1 MRLETGFSGTRSL
14 IDASPKWWE
23 EKIKENKEYAKFRN
37 MDLSIFNK
45 KYALLFRDSVAIGDQ
60 TMNPLQFQ
68 NNTTLN
74 EENIEGKG
82 DSDEINLD
90 DDEPLFLVSMKVVQ
104 DCIGVIDGT
113 HVRASVPQKEEAK
126 YIGRKGYATQNIMV
140 VCDFNMCFTF
150 ICADWEGIAHDTK
163 NFNEALQRPDLHFPY
178 PTGDKYYIVD
188 AKYPNTRRYLAP
200 YKYANI
206 HYHLPDFQRGYTTTI
221 REPRGPM
228 RFTFVWTSWEGV
240 AHDTRFFNEA
250 LQRLDLHFLYPTGDI
265 QIPDGILLHT
275 KAQIFVITYYIFDV
289 DTQLLFVN
297 LGDRNRNL
305 TISTHH
311 CEISLNELLE
321 CGKLEAFAKHELEN
335 KTKVESW
342 RKTLVDASNIAGWE
356 SKDIANRHESKFI
369 KEIVNT
375 ILPILHPV
383 TSSVNDNLIGIETRM
398 QRLKS
403 ELKIGSGGVSMI
415 GIWGVGGGG
424 KTTLASSIYSEIS
437 SNFDGCCFVENI
449 REKSTL
455 MDLQRS
461 EELGHHI
468 VRGEDP
474 NYPELHSRV
483 WKREDVLTI
492 CAMDAT
498 TEVDMIEAIRYDSGT
513 IYGLSH
519 LPPVV
524 ANTKNLRWIDWQGD
538 LASPLLTKFPQRK
551 LCCLI
556 LHDSLQKQLWEGYKN
571 LPTLKIIELY
581 GLDNLLITPDFRGLP
596 NLERFKLIASSHLEE
611 IHPSIGHLER
621 LVFLSIETCSRLKRF
636 PPITRLKK
644 LKTLSFSECPGL
656 FKLSEIQQEKMDNLP
671 HLHLDSSGVTEVQ
684 KPGKGINVKYWL
696 EGSSLPRNNMNHIRL
711 CFFRRDLRTLN
722 LSLCNLGDE
731 DIGSSV
737 WELPNLQE
745 LDLSANRFSR
755 LCFSLLRL
763 PRLKFLNVTN
773 CLSLAE
779 LSELPSSIAILM
791 ADECWSLERFGDISK
806 CKWLWKLS
814 LHAGYKVGPLG
825 GDLLLHSM
833 LQGNAIE
840 DHCISFTLQH
850 QSSKSFVGRPFRGN
864 TFTLPLPHDW
874 YNEYSGFLIRV
885 LTNDKLPNINIIIK
899 QEAAEDPPFELWQG
913 SSEAVDPEYDDGIT
927 FVGYVS
933 FSSLSHTTSLNSTYN
948 MISFS
953 MEDVKWSFF
962 EFESYVG
969 VELVPRKSKYKPV
982 QTTKDTKDC
991 SEFWD
996 EYDGYRRTFK
1006 IQQHSKSS
1014 IEILWQP

>member
-1 MRLETGFSGTRSL
+1 MASSSSSSPSAPAFSFRSWKYHVFLSFRGEDTRNSFVGHLYSALEQNGIYTYKDDETLTRGESIGPSLMKAIEESQIAIIVFSENYANSSWCLDELVYIMNCKNTRGQIIL
-14 IDASPKWWE
+14 P
-23 EKIKENKEYAKFRN
+23 
-37 MDLSIFNK
+37 IFYDVDPSELRK
-45 KYALLFRDSVAIGDQ
+45 QKGKYA
-60 TMNPLQFQ
+60 
-68 NNTTLN
+68 
-74 EENIEGKG
+74 
-82 DSDEINLD
+82 
-90 DDEPLFLVSMKVVQ
+90 
-104 DCIGVIDGT
+104 
-113 HVRASVPQKEEAK
+113 
-126 YIGRKGYATQNIMV
+126 
-140 VCDFNMCFTF
+140 
-150 ICADWEGIAHDTK
+150 
-163 NFNEALQRPDLHFPY
+163 
-178 PTGDKYYIVD
+178 
-188 AKYPNTRRYLAP
+188 
-200 YKYANI
+200 
-206 HYHLPDFQRGYTTTI
+206 
-221 REPRGPM
+221 
-228 RFTFVWTSWEGV
+228 
-240 AHDTRFFNEA
+240 
-250 LQRLDLHFLYPTGDI
+250 
-265 QIPDGILLHT
+265 
-275 KAQIFVITYYIFDV
+275 
-289 DTQLLFVN
+289 
-297 LGDRNRNL
+297 
-305 TISTHH
+305 
-311 CEISLNELLE
+311 
-321 CGKLEAFAKHELEN
+321 EAFTKHELEN

-375 ILPILHPV
+375 ILPMLHPV

-437 SNFDGCCFVENI
+437 NNFDGCCFVENI
-449 REKSTL
+449 REKSSKYGLENLQEKILSGVLKQNKVKVGSIEEGKRMIVDRLCRRKVLIVLDDVDHLVQLKALAGSHDWFGEGSRIIITTRDKHLLNAHRVKL
-455 MDLQRS
+455 MHNIRLLNDDEAIKLFCKLAPQDNRPKEDYEQLSKDVVSYAGGLPLALTVLGPFLSDKDIDEWVSALARLKQIPNDDIVGKLKISFDGLTKVEKDLFLDIACFFRWEKKDRAMEILDACGFHPGIGVKVLVQKALITILDGRFDMHDLVQ
-461 EELGHHI
+461 ELGHHI

-731 DIGSSV
+731 DISSSV

-791 ADECWSLERFGDISK
+791 ADECLSLERFGDISK

-833 LQGNAIE
+833 LQTTVMADSDE
-840 DHCISFTLQH
+840 D
-850 QSSKSFVGRPFRGN
+850 KS
-864 TFTLPLPHDW
+864 
-874 YNEYSGFLIRV
+874 
-885 LTNDKLPNINIIIK
+885 
-899 QEAAEDPPFELWQG
+899 
-913 SSEAVDPEYDDGIT
+913 
-927 FVGYVS
+927 
-933 FSSLSHTTSLNSTYN
+933 
-948 MISFS
+948 
-953 MEDVKWSFF
+953 
-962 EFESYVG
+962 
-969 VELVPRKSKYKPV
+969 
-982 QTTKDTKDC
+982 
-991 SEFWD
+991 
-996 EYDGYRRTFK
+996 
-1006 IQQHSKSS
+1006 
-1014 IEILWQP
+1014 